1 MPAMIARIV
10 VFLILLTAAAAAQQ
24 FGPAQFPIKDDDGQ
38 AMSNHGLSAAEMAQV
53 AGLPGLVDVGG
64 PKGDVTLYQFY
75 DLNCPFCREA
85 AADVD
90 ELLRGDPALRLVF
103 VPYPVLSV
111 QSVAGARV
119 ELALRELGTPKQFL
133 EFHRKIYTGRGIIDG
148 ERALA
153 VAQAMGFDRQKIID
167 AANAQRVTATMTAH
181 AKLGTVLKLM
191 ATPAYVIAGVAI
203 LGHPGL
209 EPLRKV
215 VASVRSCKAAVC

>member
-1 MPAMIARIV
+1 MIARVALVLTLMLVSV
-10 VFLILLTAAAAAQQ
+10 VAEAQQ
-24 FGPAQFPIKDDDGQ
+24 FGPAQFPIKDDDGDPI
-38 AMSNHGLSAAEMAQV
+38 SNHALSAGQMKQV
-53 AGLPGLVDVGG
+53 AGLPGLVEVSG
-64 PKGDVTLYQFY
+64 KGDVTLYQFY

-90 ELLRGDPALRLVF
+90 ELIRTDQALRLVF

-133 EFHRKIYTGRGIIDG
+133 EFHRKIYAGRGVIDG

-153 VAQAMGFDRQKIID
+153 VVQAMGFDRQKIID

-181 AKLGTVLKLM
+181 AKLGTALKLM
-191 ATPAYVIAGVAI
+191 ATPAYVVAGVAI

-215 VASVRSCKAAVC
+215 IASVRRCKAVVC